1 MENTIESSFSLVS
14 IIITTVLLLIGI
26 IVYVISK
33 RNKNNK
39 NKKSVVMITGTSGVG
54 KTSLYLCLQNDTI
67 TETCTSMVE
76 NIGTCH
82 DTITKQPFEIV
93 DIPGYGKVRGIYKKY
108 IESAK
113 CIIFMVAGDDVKKT
127 IKDDAGYLHCIISSN
142 TNNIPIL
149 ILCNKSD
156 IPMSESKD
164 IIKIL
169 LEKELNKLRVRVA
182 KPGEVIADDDLYM
195 YGDPDDEFHF
205 EQLKSKIEFAQ
216 SSVKENDIDSVWNFL
231 NGVGLK

>member
-1 MENTIESSFSLVS
+1 MENTVESSFSLVS
-14 IIITTVLLLIGI
+14 LITTITTIIALFIGI
-26 IVYVISK
+26 IVYIISK
-33 RNKNNK
+33 KFKSN

-54 KTSLYLCLQNDTI
+54 KTSLYLCLQNNTT

-76 NIGTCH
+76 NIGICH
-82 DTITKQPFEIV
+82 DIITQQPIEIV

-113 CIIFMVAGDDVKKT
+113 CIIFMIAGDEIKKT
-127 IKDDAGYLHCIISSN
+127 IKDDAGYLHCIITSN
-142 TNNIPIL
+142 TNNLPIL

-169 LEKELNKLRVRVA
+169 LEKELNKLRIRVA

-205 EQLKSKIEFAQ
+205 EQLKNQIVFAQ
-216 SSVKENDIDSVWNFL
+216 SSVKENDIDSIWNFL
-231 NGVGLK
+231 KSIE